1 MPAFT
6 SKEVEAFERRP
17 GGSEG
22 LSVVDKKLL
31 ALAAQGRSPD
41 ELSAETGVPPERA
54 AQRVREILKTRDWL
68 STVEKRRLLMEDF
81 YELRAYILE
90 MMEADKNPNEQYDIK
105 GRPFVPP
112 SDPRWSQNMLQLL
125 RQLRDMID
133 KDEKSSIR
141 DSESIR
147 EGHAKLMI
155 RAISVAFNRMVMDLT
170 SEYPEI
176 DPQRAFDLMEQALP
190 GAMETVE
197 AKVTI

>member
-6 SKEVEAFERRP
+6 AKEVEAFERRP
-17 GGSEG
+17 GGAEG

-31 ALAAQGRSPD
+31 ALAAQGKSPD
-41 ELSAETGVPPERA
+41 EMSADTGVPAERA

-68 STVEKRRLLMEDF
+68 SIQDKRRLLMEDF
-81 YELRAYILE
+81 YELRQYVLD

-125 RQLRDMID
+125 KQLRDMID
-133 KDEKSSIR
+133 KDEKTATR
-141 DSESIR
+141 DAESIR

-155 RAISVAFNRMVMDLT
+155 RAISVAFNRMVIRVM
-170 SEYPEI
+170 EYYPDV
-176 DPQRAFDLMEQALP
+176 DPQLLYDLMEEALP

-197 AKVTI
+197 AKVAV